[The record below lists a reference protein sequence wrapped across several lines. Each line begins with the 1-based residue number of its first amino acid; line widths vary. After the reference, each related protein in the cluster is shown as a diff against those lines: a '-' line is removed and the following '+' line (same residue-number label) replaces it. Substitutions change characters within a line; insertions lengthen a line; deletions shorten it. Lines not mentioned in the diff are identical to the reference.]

1 MKNWKKH
8 RLPLILLLVIIGY
21 SCASIGTPDGGP
33 YDEMPPK
40 FIGSNP
46 GMHAVNAK
54 EKKLELEFDANSVVT
69 KDIPPYCI
77 AGGNPCRVIRKRFD
91 EDLKNRSI
99 NGKE

>member
-33 YDEMPPK
+33 YDELPPK

-54 EKKLELEFDANSVVT
+54 EKKLELEYPIITNNRIS
-69 KDIPPYCI
+69 
-77 AGGNPCRVIRKRFD
+77 GNLCFFQFFI
-91 EDLKNRSI
+91 LKIQS
-99 NGKE
+99 